1 MKEFWLE
8 PKVSLRDDEVRDL
21 VERTGADTL
30 LLQSITPKQYVRVAS
45 RTPGADIYV
54 TSNFEDPIIAKDGDR
69 RLALELTVRDRK
81 DQLRVN
87 EALRLNPDYLIITCP
102 NWKTIPLEN
111 IIAEAHGKTKL
122 IASVAERDE
131 ARTALNTL
139 ELGVDGILVGS
150 DKLGDLEIARGIFA
164 KEHSPNLEKVSLV
177 LAKISA
183 LKTMGLGSRVCV
195 DTVELILPGEGLLT
209 GCSSQA
215 LFLVEGEVHPNP
227 HVNPRPFRVNAGPVS
242 LYNFSGAE
250 KTRYLSELSAGET
263 VVLVNRSGQT
273 RSVDVARVKI
283 ERRPMVL
290 IEARIGDQ
298 VVKTIVQNA
307 ETVRLVTPD
316 ASKSVNELKPGDQVL
331 VRLEEGGRHFGT
343 KVEDEMIIER

>member
-8 PKVSLRDDEVRDL
+8 PKPSLRDDEIRVL
-21 VERTGADTL
+21 VERTGADTV
-30 LLQSITPKQYVRVAS
+30 LLQSITPRQYVRVAS

-54 TSNFEDPIIAKDGDR
+54 TSNFDNPIIAKHADS
-69 RLALELTVRDRK
+69 RLAVELTVRDRK

-111 IIAEAHGKTKL
+111 IIAETHGKTKL
-122 IASVAERDE
+122 IASVTEPDE
-131 ARTALNTL
+131 ARTALSNL
-139 ELGVDGILVGS
+139 EHGVDGILVGS
-150 DKLGDLEIARGIFA
+150 NKLDDLETARQIFA
-164 KEHSPNLEKVSLV
+164 SQHSPDLEKVSLV
-177 LAKISA
+177 PAKITRV
-183 LKTMGLGSRVCV
+183 KTMGLGSRACV

-209 GCSSQA
+209 GSSSQG
-215 LFLVEGEVHPNP
+215 LFLVEGEVHINP

-242 LYNFSGAE
+242 LYNFSRDG
-250 KTRYLSELSAGET
+250 KTRYLSELSAGDT

-283 ERRPMVL
+283 ERRPMLL
-290 IEARIGDQ
+290 IESRIGDQ
-298 VVKTIVQNA
+298 TVKTVVQNA

-316 ASKSVNELKPGDQVL
+316 GSKPVTELKPGDEVL
-331 VRLEEGGRHFGT
+331 VRLDKGGRHFGT